1 METAKTERLRVIR
14 LLVLLLQHLPIF
26 HLFRS
31 AEKYMYSLY
40 RLHVFSKKPYVLQML
55 SGYLLDGI
63 EYM

>member
-1 METAKTERLRVIR
+1 
-14 LLVLLLQHLPIF
+14 
-26 HLFRS
+26 
-31 AEKYMYSLY
+31 MYSLY